1 MIRRRR
7 YRRGLGPDRS
17 CRSYLLNTALRLFVK
32 PQFKSDTKPPAEMRE
47 FMQKY
52 IETAAKFPP
61 GTRHWEDPL
70 AGVHAHWC
78 RAGHGDTRGILL
90 YLHGGAFVVETP
102 RAHGAFVAEMA
113 QRTGMMGV
121 MPSYRLAPEEPFPAA
136 VEDVMACY
144 RGLLD
149 LGFAPQDIVVAGDS
163 AGGNLTLV
171 LLQQALKEGLP
182 LPAAALMLSPGME
195 LSGRL
200 RSHNINTFS
209 DPMFNQYALQQV
221 ITHYL
226 HDDLTLLKDERVS
239 PLRGSFEGLPPLCF
253 IASDIEIFRDCSI
266 QAAAKA
272 EKAGVTVEAH
282 IWKGVPH
289 CFPVMFGGI
298 LPEAR
303 VAMDD
308 MVKFV
313 QRNLHATPTAH
324 LNPTRSLPRVGQ
336 RRVTSG
342 RVPGG

>member
-7 YRRGLGPDRS
+7 YSKGLLLDRS
-17 CRSYLLNTALRLFVK
+17 CRSYMLNTALRLFVK

-52 IETAAKFPP
+52 IESRAKFPP

-70 AGVHAHWC
+70 AGVPSHWF
-78 RAGHGDTRGILL
+78 RSGNGEARGVLL

-102 RAHGAFVAEMA
+102 RAHGAFVSELAA
-113 QRTGMMGV
+113 RNGMMAV

-144 RGLLD
+144 RGLLE
-149 LGFAPQDIVVAGDS
+149 LGYAAEDIVVAGDS

-182 LPAAALMLSPGME
+182 MPAAGVMLSPGME

-200 RSHNINTFS
+200 RSHNINTYS

-226 HDDLTLLKDERVS
+226 HDDLELLKDERVS
-239 PLRGSFEGLPPLCF
+239 PLRGDFEGLPPLCF
-253 IASDIEIFRDCSI
+253 VASSIEIFRDCSI
-266 QAAAKA
+266 QAARKA
-272 EKAGVTVEAH
+272 ERAGVKVEAH

-289 CFPVMFGGI
+289 CFPVMFSNM

-303 VAMDD
+303 IAMDD
-308 MVKFV
+308 MVDFI
-313 QRNLHATPTAH
+313 QLHLHTTPTEQILKA
-324 LNPTRSLPRVGQ
+324 G
-336 RRVTSG
+336 
-342 RVPGG
+342 

>member
-17 CRSYLLNTALRLFVK
+17 FRSYLLNTALRLFVK

-52 IETAAKFPP
+52 IETAAKFPA

-70 AGVHAHWC
+70 AGIHAHWC
-78 RAGHGDTRGILL
+78 RAGQGDTRGILL

-102 RAHGAFVAEMA
+102 RAHGAFVAELA

-136 VEDVMACY
+136 VEDVMSCY

-226 HDDLTLLKDERVS
+226 HDDLSLLKDERVS
-239 PLRGSFEGLPPLCF
+239 PLRGDFEGLPPLCF

-272 EKAGVTVEAH
+272 QKAGVTVEAH

-313 QRNLHATPTAH
+313 QRNLHATPTAY
-324 LNPTRSLPRVGQ
+324 LQDKVG
-336 RRVTSG
+336 
-342 RVPGG
+342 